1 MMARPKLIAI
11 ITARGGSKRLPG
23 KNIKIISGKPL
34 IAWTIKVALKV
45 KEINR
50 VIVSTEDVT
59 ITGIAKSYGAE
70 VPFLRPS
77 ELAEDNTPSI
87 DVVIHAIKELGLN
100 EDDYILLLQP
110 TSPLRTSEDIENTIS
125 IMHTHKPDA
134 VVSTTEGTEKPN
146 GALYLNR
153 VRSLL
158 ESRSFYPSGK
168 TRWYIMPTERSIDID
183 TEDDFDRAE
192 HILNRR

>member
-1 MMARPKLIAI
+1 MARPKLIAI

-34 IAWTIKVALKV
+34 IAWTIAVALEV

-50 VIVSTEDVT
+50 VIVSTEDTT
-59 ITGIAKSYGAE
+59 ISGIARRCGAE
-70 VPFLRPS
+70 VPFLRPP

-87 DVVIHAIKELGLN
+87 DVVLHTIKELGLN
-100 EDDYILLLQP
+100 KDDYILLLQP
-110 TSPLRTSEDIENTIS
+110 TSPLRTSDDIKNTIS

-158 ESRSFYPSGK
+158 ESKSFYPTGK
-168 TRWYIMPTERSIDID
+168 TMWYIMPIERSIDID
-183 TEDDFDRAE
+183 TKDDFDRAE
-192 HILNRR
+192 HILDRR